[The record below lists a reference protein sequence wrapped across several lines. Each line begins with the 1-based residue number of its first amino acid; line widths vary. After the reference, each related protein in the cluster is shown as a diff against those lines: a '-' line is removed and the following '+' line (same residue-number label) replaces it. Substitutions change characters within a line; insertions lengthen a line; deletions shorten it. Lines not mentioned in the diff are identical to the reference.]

1 MEKVFI
7 IGNFSKESEASFLVR
22 EKKLESMGYRPL
34 NSYKLVKELK
44 KEKKNMKQSEITR
57 TLLTK
62 LLDSDLTSTV
72 DEVEALGVFGKTLKN
87 LAILLNLNEVDVK
100 LLNPYW

>member
-1 MEKVFI
+1 MEKVFV
-7 IGNFSKESEASFLVR
+7 IGNFSKESETAFLIR
-22 EKKLESMGYRPL
+22 EKKLESMGYNPV

-44 KEKKNMKQSEITR
+44 KKNMKQSEITR
-57 TLLTK
+57 KLLTK

-72 DEVEALGVFGKTLKN
+72 NEVEDLGVFGKTLKN

>member
-44 KEKKNMKQSEITR
+44 KKNMKQSEITR
-57 TLLTK
+57 MLLTK

>member
-44 KEKKNMKQSEITR
+44 KKNMKQSEITR

>member
-44 KEKKNMKQSEITR
+44 KKNIKQSEITR

>member
-7 IGNFSKESEASFLVR
+7 VGNFSKESEASFLVR

-44 KEKKNMKQSEITR
+44 KKNMKQSEITR

>member
-44 KEKKNMKQSEITR
+44 KKNMKQSEITR
-57 TLLTK
+57 TLLAK